1 MKAHD
6 DGGRGAMSAIA
17 VAAIALAGAVFALLP
32 PAERADAPLLDAQWR
47 LLRRLDPRPA
57 PDDIVIVGVD
67 EASVRSI
74 PEPRG
79 IWHATLGRALAKI
92 AAAKPRAI
100 GLELPLPER
109 SYDAVKPGLDRALFE
124 GLASAVEAGPLVA
137 VLSIDARTRAAKKIH
152 LPYLAMLGESRLGI
166 DLASRDADGTARR
179 FSLLV
184 PTEDGGF
191 PTLEGRLC
199 RALKRRCV
207 DGLIQ
212 FALGEPFAYLP
223 LKELLATS
231 DPGVLSRLL
240 QDRIVLIGEV
250 QPFTDRIAV
259 PLNLAGWESA
269 AHDSPGVVVHA
280 QTLRTALSGV
290 APRQVSRLAVVVML
304 SLCALVFLVRD
315 WRLAVAMGA
324 IAAVGVAIGVLWAL
338 RGGLYVPLASIL
350 LTLAMA
356 VAARALVAAR
366 SRRKP

>member
-1 MKAHD
+1 MAGVAAGVAGD
-6 DGGRGAMSAIA
+6 RGEPQASGAIA
-17 VAAIALAGAVFALLP
+17 RIVDERPRPVERRRAEVVAIPVHDVAARVTDAA
-32 PAERADAPLLDAQWR
+32 ADAF
-47 LLRRLDPRPA
+47 
-57 PDDIVIVGVD
+57 
-67 EASVRSI
+67 
-74 PEPRG
+74 
-79 IWHATLGRALAKI
+79 
-92 AAAKPRAI
+92 
-100 GLELPLPER
+100 
-109 SYDAVKPGLDRALFE
+109 DR
-124 GLASAVEAGPLVA
+124 
-137 VLSIDARTRAAKKIH
+137 
-152 LPYLAMLGESRLGI
+152 GI

-207 DGLIQ
+207 DGLIH

-231 DPGVLSRLL
+231 DPGVLSRLFR
-240 QDRIVLIGEV
+240 DRIVLIGEV

-259 PLNLAGWESA
+259 PLNLAGWESP

-280 QTLRTALSGV
+280 QTLRTALSGA

-304 SLCALVFLVRD
+304 SLCALVFLARD
-315 WRLAVAMGA
+315 WRVAVAIGA
-324 IAAVGVAIGVLWAL
+324 IAAVGAVIGVLWAL